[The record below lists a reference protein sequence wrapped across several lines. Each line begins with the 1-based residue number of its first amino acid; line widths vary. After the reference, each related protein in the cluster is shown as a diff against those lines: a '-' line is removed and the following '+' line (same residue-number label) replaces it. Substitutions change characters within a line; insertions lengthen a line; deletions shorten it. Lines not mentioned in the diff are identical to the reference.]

1 MSKPLPSC
9 MATMSRIAAR
19 IADTACQALLFL
31 MLGMPV
37 AWASGVSISNLTITT
52 FKQIAFAEAE
62 ISIGQGDRITRTAT
76 TRHSNGTV
84 SYRSVNPAIATVD
97 ALTGEVT
104 AVLDGET
111 TIIATQAAQPP
122 YRHAT
127 ASYKLKV
134 NGTPVT
140 PTFTWSDQ
148 TVRLGNTLTLNDP
161 TDSPNKLGAFS
172 YVVNPDSAGRIIA
185 TVDNQTKVLTP
196 SRVGSTT
203 ITVTQAAAGNYKDA
217 HLTVTLTVDEA
228 IAPNTPGEEAPLSP
242 NTLALAPITKVTT
255 DPAFMPAWTG
265 AVGDPTSI
273 QVSLNNP
280 GSHVVAK
287 LASDGRTIVLTG
299 LAGEAEVVLTQPA
312 QNGCQ
317 GTRVVASLT
326 VKPAPF
332 QITDFTDFEVDY
344 ILGRGAIPTK
354 YSLPTDLAKPAG
366 STSDFIFTI
375 DGYSSVA
382 SIEGNTLLV
391 HRRGQATITATL
403 PADELRHLE
412 AKKQVTVYVEYYD
425 PPPSG
430 PVLGTGGVDIDLT
443 PIRRRVL
450 PVP

>member
-19 IADTACQALLFL
+19 IADTAWQALLFL

-122 YRHAT
+122 YRQAT

-134 NGTPVT
+134 NGTPAT
-140 PTFTWSDQ
+140 SAFTWSDQ
-148 TVRLGNTLTLNDP
+148 TVRLGNTLTLNAP

-185 TVDNQTKVLTP
+185 TIDNQTRVLTP
-196 SRVGSTT
+196 SRAGTTT
-203 ITVTQAAAGNYKDA
+203 ITVTQVAAGNHNEA
-217 HLTVTLTVDEA
+217 RLTVRLTVDEA
-228 IAPNTPGEEAPLSP
+228 VVPNTPGDEAPPNL
-242 NTLALAPITKVTT
+242 NTLALAPISKVTT
-255 DPAFMPAWTG
+255 DQAFVPAWTG
-265 AVGDPTSI
+265 AVGDPASI
-273 QVSLNNP
+273 QVSLNNL
-280 GSHVVAK
+280 GSHAVAA
-287 LASDGRTIVLTG
+287 LAGDGRTIVLTG
-299 LAGEAEVVLTQPA
+299 LAGEAEVVLTQAA
-312 QNGCQ
+312 QDGYQ
-317 GTRVVASLT
+317 GARVVASLT

-332 QITDFTDFEVDY
+332 EITDFTDFEVDY
-344 ILGRGAIPTK
+344 ILGRGYLPTK
-354 YSLPTDLAKPAG
+354 YSLPTDLTKPAG

-382 SIEGNTLLV
+382 SIEGNILLV

-412 AKKQVTVYVEYYD
+412 AKKQVTVYVEPYY
-425 PPPSG
+425 PPQTG
-430 PVLGTGGVDIDLT
+430 PVLGTGGVEVDLT
-443 PIRRRVL
+443 PIRRRVI